1 MFDQIL
7 QIVKEH
13 LANNPSVAASIPDG
27 QADAVHREIATHINN
42 GIQNQ
47 AVPSLSGSNLLSDFE
62 NSLISGN
69 ILTSAITGGLVSS
82 LASKFGLP
90 PLATG
95 AIAAAIPGL
104 LQKYA
109 NRSGTPIP
117 GTGTG
122 LH

>member
-13 LANNPSVAASIPDG
+13 LANNPQVAASIPDE

-47 AVPSLSGSNLLSDFE
+47 PAPAPGGSNLLSDFE

-109 NRSGTPIP
+109 NRSGAPNL
-117 GTGTG
+117 GSGAG